1 MPFTEIAIWS
11 SMLGGLLTLSALA
24 FADVVGGRNLG
35 SVRNLI
41 FVLITGAS
49 CVVMTGLPEVFFP
62 ELPARLM
69 AVLKA
74 GLGPLAGA
82 MGLYF
87 VGTWLGGAREDNQI
101 YRLTA
106 FGGVVLVTVAV
117 VLVAIA
123 SQIDQAHFHSLLIV
137 TALVNMVPV
146 LLALAAAARA
156 ARLGDPLARWM
167 ALAIVCLAI
176 MTTGHYLH
184 GLKVPGLGLGT
195 QLLTATVTVLFFL
208 LSSVLGLLRNRH
220 LRELARLSRVEH
232 GSDPAT
238 GLPSGSVLLADV
250 EHAFWRAA
258 RMHHECS
265 VVCLYVS
272 NLYELAETVGPG
284 VEQQILATLAARIR
298 RTAGFRC
305 TVGLYHPRC
314 FVVAMSLD
322 ARVPPVKSTAARLAL
337 STALPMVVF
346 DEQRERKP
354 FRPNVGLGVV
364 TIDPSNTKPM
374 DAINEAERRA
384 LATLMRDVA
393 QSPEHNI
400 ETAPAPLGS
409 DHA

>member
-1 MPFTEIAIWS
+1 MPITEIAVWS
-11 SMLGGLLTLSALA
+11 AMLGSLLTLSALA
-24 FADVVGGRNLG
+24 LADVMDGRNLG
-35 SVRNLI
+35 SVRNLA

-49 CVVMTGLPEVFFP
+49 CVVMTGLPEIFFP
-62 ELPARLM
+62 ELPVRLM
-69 AVLKA
+69 VVLKA

-87 VGTWLGGAREDNQI
+87 VGTWLGGAREDNRVH
-101 YRLTA
+101 RLTA
-106 FGGVVLVTVAV
+106 FGGIVLVSVAV

-123 SQIDQAHFHSLLIV
+123 SQIDPAHFHSLLL
-137 TALVNMVPV
+137 AAAAVNMVPV
-146 LLALAAAARA
+146 LLALVASVRA

-176 MTTGHYLH
+176 TTTGHYLN
-184 GLKVPGLGLGT
+184 GLHVPGLGLGT
-195 QLLTATVTVLFFL
+195 QLLTATATVLFFL
-208 LSSVLGLLRNRH
+208 MSSVLGLLRNRH

-258 RMHHECS
+258 RLHSECS

-284 VEQQILATLAARIR
+284 VEHQILVTMAARIR

-314 FVVAMSLD
+314 FVVVMSLD
-322 ARVPPVKSTAARLAL
+322 ARAAPLNTTAARMAL
-337 STALPMVVF
+337 SVSHPMVVF
-346 DEQRERKP
+346 DDQRERKP
-354 FRPNVGLGVV
+354 FRPRVGLGVV
-364 TIDPSNTKPM
+364 TIDPSSTTPM
-374 DAINEAERRA
+374 QAIHEAERRA
-384 LATLMRDVA
+384 LAMVVQDTPANDG
-393 QSPEHNI
+393 EHGI
-400 ETAPAPLGS
+400 ETAPAPLG
-409 DHA
+409 

>member
-1 MPFTEIAIWS
+1 MPITEIAVWS
-11 SMLGGLLTLSALA
+11 AMLGGLLTLSALA
-24 FADVVGGRNLG
+24 LADVIGGRNLG
-35 SVRNLI
+35 TVRNLM
-41 FVLITGAS
+41 FVMITGAS

-62 ELPARLM
+62 QLPARLM
-69 AVLKA
+69 VVLKA

-87 VGTWLGGAREDNQI
+87 VGTWLGGVHEDNKI
-101 YRLTA
+101 HRLTA
-106 FGGVVLVTVAV
+106 LGSAVLGTVAV

-123 SQIDQAHFHSLLIV
+123 SQIDQAHFRSLLV
-137 TALVNMVPV
+137 ATAVVNMAPV
-146 LLALAAAARA
+146 LLALLAAGRA

-167 ALAIVCLAI
+167 TLAIVCLAI
-176 MTTGHYLH
+176 VTLGHYLH
-184 GLKVPGLGLGT
+184 GLGVPGLGLGT
-195 QLLTATVTVLFFL
+195 QLITATVTVLFFL
-208 LSSVLGLLRNRH
+208 MSSVLGLLRNRH

-314 FVVAMSLD
+314 FVVALSLD
-322 ARVPPVKSTAARLAL
+322 ARVPPVKSTAARMALAV
-337 STALPMVVF
+337 SHPMVVF
-346 DEQRERKP
+346 DDQRERKP
-354 FRPNVGLGVV
+354 FRPRVGLGVV
-364 TIDPSNTKPM
+364 TIDPSSTTPM
-374 DAINEAERRA
+374 DAIHEAERRA
-384 LATLMRDVA
+384 LVMAMQDTPKN
-393 QSPEHNI
+393 SEHGI
-400 ETAPAPLGS
+400 ETAPAQLS
-409 DHA
+409 

>member
-1 MPFTEIAIWS
+1 MPFTEIAVWS
-11 SMLGGLLTLSALA
+11 AMLGGLLTLSALA

-35 SVRNLI
+35 TVRNLM

-62 ELPARLM
+62 ELPPRLM
-69 AVLKA
+69 AILKA

-87 VGTWLGGAREDNQI
+87 VGTWLGGAREDNQTH
-101 YRLTA
+101 RLTA

-123 SQIDQAHFHSLLIV
+123 SQIDASHFHSLLLA
-137 TALVNMVPV
+137 TAIVNMVPV
-146 LLALAAAARA
+146 LLALVVAARA

-176 MTTGHYLH
+176 VTIGHYMH
-184 GLKVPGLGLGT
+184 GLHVPGLGLGT
-195 QLLTATVTVLFFL
+195 QLVTAVVTVLFFL
-208 LSSVLGLLRNRH
+208 MSSVLGLLRNRH

-238 GLPSGSVLLADV
+238 GLPSGSALLADV
-250 EHAFWRAA
+250 EHAFWRSA

-265 VVCLYVS
+265 VICLYVS

-284 VEQQILATLAARIR
+284 VEQQILVTLTARIR

-337 STALPMVVF
+337 SVSLPMVVF

-354 FRPNVGLGVV
+354 FRPRVGLGVV
-364 TIDPSNTKPM
+364 TIDPSNTTPM
-374 DAINEAERRA
+374 DAIHEAERRA
-384 LATLMRDVA
+384 LAMA
-393 QSPEHNI
+393 QAIKDDPKSSGEHGV
-400 ETAPAPLGS
+400 ETAPATLR
-409 DHA
+409 